1 MVKKRRIA
9 TELFQ
14 NDSILLPPG
23 RGMNERANFTLA
35 PSEMAGAANGLVD
48 LLTEQ
53 VNWLKPA
60 WMLRWALSIQ
70 EKFVDN

>member
-35 PSEMAGAANGLVD
+35 GVKWRGGEWAG
-48 LLTEQ
+48 
-53 VNWLKPA
+53 
-60 WMLRWALSIQ
+60 
-70 EKFVDN
+70 